1 MIVDAHA
8 LLIEAESL
16 TAALLDALDH
26 GTAGTQE
33 ILDTLTHRERL
44 LRQLADNGL
53 APSPREREAVT
64 RLDALDL
71 RLTQAIDVLQRGV
84 ASQLAKART
93 RNAAPTSSARLVQ
106 ESA

>member
-8 LLIEAESL
+8 RLIEAERL

-26 GTAGTQE
+26 GTAGTKE
-33 ILDTLTHRERL
+33 ILDTLERREQL
-44 LRQLADNGL
+44 LRPLDDNGL
-53 APSPREREAVT
+53 APSPREREAVA
-64 RLDALDL
+64 RLHALDL
-71 RLTQAIDVLQRGV
+71 RLTQTIAALRRDV

-93 RNAAPTSSARLVQ
+93 RPAAPTSSARLVQ

>member
-8 LLIEAESL
+8 LLSEAESL

-26 GTAGTQE
+26 GTAGTEE
-33 ILDTLTHRERL
+33 ILDTLTRREAL
-44 LRQLADNGL
+44 LRQLDTNGL

-71 RLTQAIDVLQRGV
+71 RLTQVIDTLQRGV

-93 RNAAPTSSARLVQ
+93 RPAAPTSSARLVQ